1 MQLLPIKREI
11 WQRRADG
18 ARCRIVT
25 AWYRGR
31 DNAGVVVRWPRG
43 FCARSFYPLAA
54 FLKGFELVEADLF
67 RRSDA
72 AA

>member
-1 MQLLPIKREI
+1 MQPLPIKREI

-43 FCARSFYPLAA
+43 VCGRSLYSLEA
-54 FLKGFELVEADLF
+54 FMVGFELVEADLF
-67 RRSDA
+67 RCAGA